1 MSLSSETPRRPM
13 PQAVISP
20 LHSDLRRRI
29 VPTQNQPQNTQMG
42 VSASGQT
49 TPTARLINQPLNAS
63 FQSRIVNPAVIGF
76 RK

>member
-1 MSLSSETPRRPM
+1 MSVPSETPRRPT
-13 PQAVISP
+13 PQPVISP

-29 VPTQNQPQNTQMG
+29 VTTQNQPQNTQMG

-49 TPTARLINQPLNAS
+49 TPPIRSINQPLNAS
-63 FQSRIVNPAVIGF
+63 FQSRIINPAVMGF